1 MTCEPRSEQQS
12 SGKHRMCILEGPTI
26 MKTLRKVL
34 SHLEAE
40 GRTVGKG
47 CESKRR
53 LEERFPRGQDLAG
66 LGWGFR
72 FKAKC
77 L

>member
-1 MTCEPRSEQQS
+1 
-12 SGKHRMCILEGPTI
+12 
-26 MKTLRKVL
+26 MKTLGKVL

-47 CESKRR
+47 YESKRR
-53 LEERFPRGQDLAG
+53 LEERSPRGQDLAG
-66 LGWGFR
+66 LGWGFK